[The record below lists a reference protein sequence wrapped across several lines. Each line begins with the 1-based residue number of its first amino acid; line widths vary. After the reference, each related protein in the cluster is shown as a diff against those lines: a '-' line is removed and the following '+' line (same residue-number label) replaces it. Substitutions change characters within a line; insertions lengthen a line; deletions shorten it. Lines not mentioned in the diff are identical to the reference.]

1 MIKLNLFIPLEKLFL
16 NQKKLI
22 KQLKKGNSLAYSYL
36 VDLHYKELCNYATS
50 LARDVFKSEDIVQNV
65 IVRMWQQREKLNSN
79 ISIKNYL
86 YKSVYNEFIDQ
97 YRKDLSISVLERK
110 YIEGIDSFIEVE
122 EEDETKR
129 LISLVEKEIEQL
141 PDKCKET
148 FLLSKKNGLTYR
160 EIADYQNLSVNTVE
174 KQMVKAFSILRKKL
188 KDKMTSVLFIL
199 FGKVKT

>member
-1 MIKLNLFIPLEKLFL
+1 MFS

-22 KQLKKGNSLAYSYL
+22 KHLKKGNSLAYSYL
-36 VDLHYKELCNYATS
+36 VGLYYKELCNYATS
-50 LARDVFKSEDIVQNV
+50 LARDDFKSEDIVQNV
-65 IVRMWQQREKLNSN
+65 IVRMWQQREKLNTN
-79 ISIKNYL
+79 ILIKNYL

-110 YIEGIDSFIEVE
+110 YIEVLDSFIEVKE
-122 EEDETKR
+122 ENETKR
-129 LISLVEKEIEQL
+129 LITLVEKEIEQL
-141 PDKCKET
+141 PNKCKET

-160 EIADYQNLSVNTVE
+160 EIADYQNVSVNTVE

-188 KDKMTSVLFIL
+188 KDKLISLLFIL

>member
-1 MIKLNLFIPLEKLFL
+1 LQKLFS

-22 KQLKKGNSLAYSYL
+22 KHLKKGSKSAYSHL
-36 VDLHYKELCNYATS
+36 VNLYYKELCNYAS
-50 LARDVFKSEDIVQNV
+50 NLAKDDFKSEDIVQNV
-65 IVRMWQQREKLNSN
+65 IVRMWQQRKKLNKN
-79 ISIKNYL
+79 IRIKNYL

-110 YIEGIDSFIEVE
+110 YIEVLDSFIEVE

-129 LISLVEKEIEQL
+129 LITLVEKEIEQL

-160 EIADYQNLSVNTVE
+160 EIAEYQNVSINTVE
-174 KQMVKAFSILRKKL
+174 KQMVKAFSILRKKFR
-188 KDKMTSVLFIL
+188 DKMTSLLFVLF
-199 FGKVKT
+199 GTVKT

>member
-1 MIKLNLFIPLEKLFL
+1 MILLKKLHFS
-16 NQKKLI
+16 QKNLI

-50 LARDVFKSEDIVQNV
+50 LARDDFKSEDIVQNV
-65 IVRMWQQREKLNSN
+65 IVRLWQQREKLNPN

-86 YKSVYNEFIDQ
+86 YKSVYNEFIDH

-110 YIEGIDSFIEVE
+110 YIEVMDSFIEVK

-141 PDKCKET
+141 PNKCKET
-148 FLLSKKNGLTYR
+148 FLLSKKNGLTYK
-160 EIADYQNLSVNTVE
+160 EIAEYKNVSVNTIE

-188 KDKMTSVLFIL
+188 KDKMISLLFIL
-199 FGKVKT
+199 FGKLKT

>member
-1 MIKLNLFIPLEKLFL
+1 MNSKPIIPLEKLFF

-22 KQLKKGNSLAYSYL
+22 KELKKGNSLAYAYL

-50 LARDVFKSEDIVQNV
+50 LARDDFKSEDIVQNV
-65 IVRMWQQREKLNSN
+65 IVRLWQQREKLNPN

-86 YKSVYNEFIDQ
+86 YKSVYNEFIDH

-110 YIEGIDSFIEVE
+110 YIEVMDSFIEVK

-141 PDKCKET
+141 PNKCKET
-148 FLLSKKNGLTYR
+148 FLLSKKNGLTYK
-160 EIADYQNLSVNTVE
+160 EIAEYKNVSVNTIE

-188 KDKMTSVLFIL
+188 KDKMISLLFIL
-199 FGKVKT
+199 FGKLKT

>member
-1 MIKLNLFIPLEKLFL
+1 MNSKSIIPLEKLFF

-22 KQLKKGNSLAYSYL
+22 KQLKKGNSLAYAYL

-50 LARDVFKSEDIVQNV
+50 LARDDFKSEDIVQNV
-65 IVRMWQQREKLNSN
+65 IVRLWQQREKLNPN

-86 YKSVYNEFIDQ
+86 YKSVYNEFIDH

-110 YIEGIDSFIEVE
+110 YIEVMDSFIEVK

-141 PDKCKET
+141 PNKCKET
-148 FLLSKKNGLTYR
+148 FLLSKKNGLTYK
-160 EIADYQNLSVNTVE
+160 EIAEYKNVSVNTIE

-188 KDKMTSVLFIL
+188 KDKMISLLFIL
-199 FGKVKT
+199 FGKLKT

>member
-1 MIKLNLFIPLEKLFL
+1 MFS

-22 KQLKKGNSLAYSYL
+22 KHLKKGNSLAYSYL
-36 VDLHYKELCNYATS
+36 VGLYFKELCNYATS
-50 LARDVFKSEDIVQNV
+50 LARDDFKSEDIVQNV
-65 IVRMWQQREKLNSN
+65 IVRMWQQREKLNTN
-79 ISIKNYL
+79 ILIKNYL

-110 YIEGIDSFIEVE
+110 YIEVLDSFIEVKE
-122 EEDETKR
+122 ENETKR
-129 LISLVEKEIEQL
+129 LITLVEKEIEQL
-141 PDKCKET
+141 PNKCKET

-160 EIADYQNLSVNTVE
+160 EIADYQNVSVNTVE

-188 KDKMTSVLFIL
+188 KDKMTSLLFIL

>member
-1 MIKLNLFIPLEKLFL
+1 MEKLFF
-16 NQKKLI
+16 NQKNLI
-22 KQLKKGNSLAYSYL
+22 KQLKKGNSLAYSYV

-50 LARDVFKSEDIVQNV
+50 LARDDFKSEDIVQNV
-65 IVRMWQQREKLNSN
+65 IVRLWQQREKLNPN

-86 YKSVYNEFIDQ
+86 YKSVYNEFIDH

-110 YIEGIDSFIEVE
+110 YIEVMDSFIEVK

-141 PDKCKET
+141 PNKCKET
-148 FLLSKKNGLTYR
+148 FLLSKKNGLTYK
-160 EIADYQNLSVNTVE
+160 EIAEYKNVSVNTIE

-188 KDKMTSVLFIL
+188 KDKMISLLFIL
-199 FGKVKT
+199 FGKLKT

>member
-1 MIKLNLFIPLEKLFL
+1 LQKLFS

-22 KQLKKGNSLAYSYL
+22 KHLKKGNSLAYSYL
-36 VDLHYKELCNYATS
+36 VGLYYKELCNYATS
-50 LARDVFKSEDIVQNV
+50 LARDDFKSEDIVHIV
-65 IVRMWQQREKLNSN
+65 IVRMWQQREKLNTN
-79 ISIKNYL
+79 ILIKNYL

-110 YIEGIDSFIEVE
+110 YIEVLDSFIEVKE
-122 EEDETKR
+122 ENETKR
-129 LISLVEKEIEQL
+129 LITLVEKEIEQL
-141 PDKCKET
+141 PNKCKET

-160 EIADYQNLSVNTVE
+160 EIADYQNVSVNTVE

-188 KDKMTSVLFIL
+188 KDKMISLLFIL

>member
-1 MIKLNLFIPLEKLFL
+1 MNSKPIIPLEKLFF

-22 KQLKKGNSLAYSYL
+22 KELKKGNSLAYAYL

-50 LARDVFKSEDIVQNV
+50 LARDDFKSEDIVQNV
-65 IVRMWQQREKLNSN
+65 IVRLWQQREKLNPN

-86 YKSVYNEFIDQ
+86 YKSVYNEFIDH

-110 YIEGIDSFIEVE
+110 YIEVMDSFIEVK

-141 PDKCKET
+141 PNKCKET
-148 FLLSKKNGLTYR
+148 FLLSKKNGLTYK
-160 EIADYQNLSVNTVE
+160 EIAEYKNVSVNTIE

-188 KDKMTSVLFIL
+188 KDKMRSLLFIL
-199 FGKVKT
+199 FGKLKT

>member
-1 MIKLNLFIPLEKLFL
+1 LQKLFS

-22 KQLKKGNSLAYSYL
+22 KHLKKGNSLAYSYL
-36 VDLHYKELCNYATS
+36 VGLYYKELCNYATS
-50 LARDVFKSEDIVQNV
+50 LARDDFKSEDIVQNV
-65 IVRMWQQREKLNSN
+65 IVRMWQQREKLNTN
-79 ISIKNYL
+79 ILIKNYL

-110 YIEGIDSFIEVE
+110 YIEVLDSFIEVKE
-122 EEDETKR
+122 ENETKR
-129 LISLVEKEIEQL
+129 LITLVEKEIEQL
-141 PDKCKET
+141 PNKCKET

-160 EIADYQNLSVNTVE
+160 EIADYQNVSVNTVE

-188 KDKMTSVLFIL
+188 KDKMTSLLFIL

>member
-1 MIKLNLFIPLEKLFL
+1 LQKLFS

-22 KQLKKGNSLAYSYL
+22 KHLKKGNSLAYSYL
-36 VDLHYKELCNYATS
+36 VGLYYKELCNYATS
-50 LARDVFKSEDIVQNV
+50 LARDDFKSEDIVQNV
-65 IVRMWQQREKLNSN
+65 IVRMWQQREKLNTN
-79 ISIKNYL
+79 ILIKNYL

-110 YIEGIDSFIEVE
+110 YIEVLDSFIEVKE
-122 EEDETKR
+122 ENETKR
-129 LISLVEKEIEQL
+129 LITLVKKEIEQL
-141 PDKCKET
+141 PNKCKET

-160 EIADYQNLSVNTVE
+160 EIADYQNVSVNTVE

-188 KDKMTSVLFIL
+188 KDKMTSLLFIL